1 MESALKSPIENESE
15 VEEASMGTSF
25 GNIGETNVNF
35 VQNEIEIDAVVT
47 ESKSDD
53 ELPEEELVSTTPEV
67 NTGTGTDTGTDFSR
81 NDILDLA

>member
-1 MESALKSPIENESE
+1 
-15 VEEASMGTSF
+15 MGTSF

-53 ELPEEELVSTTPEV
+53 ELPEEELVPTSPEV
-67 NTGTGTDTGTDFSR
+67 QTGTGTDFSQ

>member
-1 MESALKSPIENESE
+1 
-15 VEEASMGTSF
+15 MGTSF

-53 ELPEEELVSTTPEV
+53 ESPEEELVSTSPEV
-67 NTGTGTDTGTDFSR
+67 ITGTGTDSSQ
-81 NDILDLA
+81 NDIFDLA

>member
-1 MESALKSPIENESE
+1 
-15 VEEASMGTSF
+15 MGTSV

-53 ELPEEELVSTTPEV
+53 ESPEEELVSTSPEV
-67 NTGTGTDTGTDFSR
+67 HTGTGIDFSQ